1 MSERLKGQKELMT
14 TAGLKMGG
22 HVGRNLSGLK
32 ELRAVL
38 GQRPSREWRD
48 LTLRLS
54 GMVNLE
60 EHSRLQMRTVL
71 AAILILACES
81 HAGNPTTMLAQT

>member
-1 MSERLKGQKELMT
+1 MT

-32 ELRAVL
+32 ELRAAL
-38 GQRPSREWRD
+38 GQRPAREWRD

-54 GMVNLE
+54 GMSLE
-60 EHSRLQMRTVL
+60 EHSRLQMRTVP
-71 AAILILACES
+71 ATILILACES
-81 HAGNPTTMLAQT
+81 HAGNPTTMLART